1 MGFTKQIAV
10 KSFKSSQRAKCKCS
24 VSISWRVS
32 NQCKSIKNVT
42 IYKKSSSSVMAIYIH
57 KKESLELMWL
67 IK

>member
-32 NQCKSIKNVT
+32 DQRKSIKNVK
-42 IYKKSSSSVMAIYIH
+42 IYKKSSSSGMAIYIR